1 MNDSVL
7 EMERLIPAPPE
18 RVFEY
23 WTEPELV
30 AKWFGPGDFDVPSSQ
45 LDLRPGGK
53 WRTTIRSPEGKLR
66 SVSGVYSAIEP
77 PRRLVFTWAWDDDDG
92 VRGHENSSDCH
103 ARADAGRNA
112 ATAGAGGFPKPRGPR
127 SAQRRLG
134 VVAQQIGAAGGLS
147 SVKRN

>member
-92 VRGHENSSDCH
+92 VRGHETQVTVTLEPTPGGTRLRLVQEDFQNREVRDRHNGGWASSLSKLERL
-103 ARADAGRNA
+103 AR
-112 ATAGAGGFPKPRGPR
+112 
-127 SAQRRLG
+127 
-134 VVAQQIGAAGGLS
+134 
-147 SVKRN
+147 

>member
-1 MNDSVL
+1 MNDNVL

-66 SVSGVYSAIEP
+66 TVSGVYSAIEP
-77 PRRLVFTWAWDDDDG
+77 PRRLVFTWAWDDDEG
-92 VRGHENSSDCH
+92 LRGHETQVTVTLEPTPGGTRLRLVQEDFQSREVRDLHNGGWGSSLNKLQ
-103 ARADAGRNA
+103 RA
-112 ATAGAGGFPKPRGPR
+112 
-127 SAQRRLG
+127 LG
-134 VVAQQIGAAGGLS
+134 
-147 SVKRN
+147 

>member
-1 MNDSVL
+1 MNDNVL

-30 AKWFGPGDFDVPSSQ
+30 AKWFGPGDFDVPSSH

-66 SVSGVYSAIEP
+66 TVSGVYSTIDP
-77 PRRLVFTWAWDDDDG
+77 PRRLVFTWAWDDDAG
-92 VRGHENSSDCH
+92 VRGHETQVTVTLEPTPGGTRLRLVQTQIELLFSIIF
-103 ARADAGRNA
+103 
-112 ATAGAGGFPKPRGPR
+112 AGAIH
-127 SAQRRLG
+127 SALKRL
-134 VVAQQIGAAGGLS
+134 A
-147 SVKRN
+147 R

>member
-1 MNDSVL
+1 MNDNVL

-53 WRTTIRSPEGKLR
+53 WRTTIRSPEGQLR
-66 SVSGVYSAIEP
+66 TVSGVYSTIEP
-77 PRRLVFTWAWDDDDG
+77 PRRLVFTWAWDDDNG
-92 VRGHENSSDCH
+92 VRGHETQVTVTLEPTPGGTRLRLVQEDFQNREVRDRHNGGWASSLSKLQ
-103 ARADAGRNA
+103 RVAG
-112 ATAGAGGFPKPRGPR
+112 
-127 SAQRRLG
+127 
-134 VVAQQIGAAGGLS
+134 
-147 SVKRN
+147 

>member
-1 MNDSVL
+1 MNDNVL

-30 AKWFGPGDFDVPSSQ
+30 AKWFGPGDFDVPASQ

-53 WRTTIRSPEGKLR
+53 WRTTIRSPEGQLR
-66 SVSGVYSAIEP
+66 TVSGVYNTIEP

-92 VRGHENSSDCH
+92 VRGHETQVTVTLEPTPGGTRLRLVQQDFQNREVRDRHDGGWGSSLSKLQ
-103 ARADAGRNA
+103 RLAG
-112 ATAGAGGFPKPRGPR
+112 
-127 SAQRRLG
+127 
-134 VVAQQIGAAGGLS
+134 
-147 SVKRN
+147 

>member
-1 MNDSVL
+1 MNDNVL

-30 AKWFGPGDFDVPSSQ
+30 AKWFGPGDFDVPSSD

-66 SVSGVYSAIEP
+66 TVSGVYNTIEP

-92 VRGHENSSDCH
+92 VRGHETQVTVTLEPTPGGTRLRLVQEDFQNREVRDRHNGGWSSSLNKLQ
-103 ARADAGRNA
+103 RLAG
-112 ATAGAGGFPKPRGPR
+112 
-127 SAQRRLG
+127 
-134 VVAQQIGAAGGLS
+134 
-147 SVKRN
+147 

>member
-1 MNDSVL
+1 MNDNVL

-30 AKWFGPGDFDVPSSQ
+30 AKWFGPGEFDVPSSD

-66 SVSGVYSAIEP
+66 TVSGVYSAIEP
-77 PRRLVFTWAWDDDDG
+77 PRRLVFTWAWDDDNG
-92 VRGHENSSDCH
+92 VRGHETQVTVTLEPTPGGTRLRLLQEDFQNREVRDRHNGGWTSSLSKLQ
-103 ARADAGRNA
+103 RLAG
-112 ATAGAGGFPKPRGPR
+112 
-127 SAQRRLG
+127 
-134 VVAQQIGAAGGLS
+134 
-147 SVKRN
+147 

>member
-1 MNDSVL
+1 MNDNVL

-30 AKWFGPGDFDVPSSQ
+30 AKWFGPGDFDVPSSD

-66 SVSGVYSAIEP
+66 TVSGVYNTIDP

-92 VRGHENSSDCH
+92 VRGHETKVTVTLEPTPGGTRLRLVQEDFQNRELRDRHNGGWASSLNKLQ
-103 ARADAGRNA
+103 RLAG
-112 ATAGAGGFPKPRGPR
+112 
-127 SAQRRLG
+127 
-134 VVAQQIGAAGGLS
+134 
-147 SVKRN
+147 

>member
-1 MNDSVL
+1 MNDNVL

-30 AKWFGPGDFDVPSSQ
+30 AKWFGPGDFDVPASQ

-53 WRTTIRSPEGKLR
+53 WRTTIRSPEGQLR
-66 SVSGVYSAIEP
+66 TVSGVYNTIEP

-92 VRGHENSSDCH
+92 VRGHETQVTVTLEPTPGGTRLRLVQQDFQNREVSDRHDGGWGSSLSKLQ
-103 ARADAGRNA
+103 RLAG
-112 ATAGAGGFPKPRGPR
+112 
-127 SAQRRLG
+127 
-134 VVAQQIGAAGGLS
+134 
-147 SVKRN
+147 

>member
-92 VRGHENSSDCH
+92 VRGHETQVTVTLEPTPGGTRLRLVQEDFQNREVRDRHNGGWASSLSKLE
-103 ARADAGRNA
+103 RLAG
-112 ATAGAGGFPKPRGPR
+112 
-127 SAQRRLG
+127 
-134 VVAQQIGAAGGLS
+134 
-147 SVKRN
+147 

>member
-1 MNDSVL
+1 MNDNVL

-30 AKWFGPGDFDVPSSQ
+30 AKWFGPGDFDVPASQ

-53 WRTTIRSPEGKLR
+53 WRTTIRSPEGQLR
-66 SVSGVYSAIEP
+66 TVSGVYNTIEP

-92 VRGHENSSDCH
+92 VRGNETQVTVTLEPTPGGTRLRLVQQDFQNREVRDRHDGGWGSSLSKLQ
-103 ARADAGRNA
+103 RLAG
-112 ATAGAGGFPKPRGPR
+112 
-127 SAQRRLG
+127 
-134 VVAQQIGAAGGLS
+134 
-147 SVKRN
+147 

>member
-1 MNDSVL
+1 MNDNVL

-30 AKWFGPGDFDVPSSQ
+30 AKWFGPGDFDVPSSD

-66 SVSGVYSAIEP
+66 TVSGVYSTIEP
-77 PRRLVFTWAWDDDDG
+77 PRRLVFTWAWDDDNG
-92 VRGHENSSDCH
+92 VRGHETQVTVTLEPTPGGTRLRLVQEDFQNREVRDLHNGGWGSSLSKLQ
-103 ARADAGRNA
+103 RLAG
-112 ATAGAGGFPKPRGPR
+112 
-127 SAQRRLG
+127 
-134 VVAQQIGAAGGLS
+134 
-147 SVKRN
+147 

>member
-1 MNDSVL
+1 MNDNVL

-30 AKWFGPGDFDVPSSQ
+30 AKWFGPGDFDVPSSD

-66 SVSGVYSAIEP
+66 TVSGVYSTIEP
-77 PRRLVFTWAWDDDDG
+77 PRRLVFTWAWDDDNG
-92 VRGHENSSDCH
+92 VRGHETQVTVTLEPTPGGTRLRLVQEDFQNREVRDRHNGGWASSLSKLQ
-103 ARADAGRNA
+103 RVAG
-112 ATAGAGGFPKPRGPR
+112 
-127 SAQRRLG
+127 
-134 VVAQQIGAAGGLS
+134 
-147 SVKRN
+147 

>member
-1 MNDSVL
+1 MNDNVL
-7 EMERLIPAPPE
+7 ELERLIPAPPE

-66 SVSGVYSAIEP
+66 TVSGVYSAIDP

-92 VRGHENSSDCH
+92 VRGHETQVTVTLEPTPGGTRLRLVQEDFQNREVRDLHNGGWGSSLSKLQ
-103 ARADAGRNA
+103 RLAG
-112 ATAGAGGFPKPRGPR
+112 
-127 SAQRRLG
+127 
-134 VVAQQIGAAGGLS
+134 
-147 SVKRN
+147 

>member
-1 MNDSVL
+1 MNDNVL
-7 EMERLIPAPPE
+7 EMERLIPVPPQ

-66 SVSGVYSAIEP
+66 TVSGVYNTIDP
-77 PRRLVFTWAWDDDDG
+77 PRRLVFTWAWDDDNG
-92 VRGHENSSDCH
+92 VRGHETQVTVTLEPTPGGTRLRLVQEDFQNREIRDRHNGGWASSLGKLQQL
-103 ARADAGRNA
+103 AG
-112 ATAGAGGFPKPRGPR
+112 
-127 SAQRRLG
+127 
-134 VVAQQIGAAGGLS
+134 
-147 SVKRN
+147 

>member
-1 MNDSVL
+1 MNDNVL

-30 AKWFGPGDFDVPSSQ
+30 AKWFGPGDFDVPSSD

-66 SVSGVYSAIEP
+66 TVSGVYNTIEP

-92 VRGHENSSDCH
+92 VRGHETQVTVTLEPTPGGTRLRLVQEDFQNREVRDRHNGGWASSLSKLQ
-103 ARADAGRNA
+103 RLAG
-112 ATAGAGGFPKPRGPR
+112 
-127 SAQRRLG
+127 
-134 VVAQQIGAAGGLS
+134 
-147 SVKRN
+147 